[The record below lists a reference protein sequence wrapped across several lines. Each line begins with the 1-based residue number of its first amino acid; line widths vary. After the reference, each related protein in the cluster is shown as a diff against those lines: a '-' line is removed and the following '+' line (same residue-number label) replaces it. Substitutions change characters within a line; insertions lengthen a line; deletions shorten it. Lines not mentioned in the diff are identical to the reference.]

1 MMLKDK
7 FVPVLLQS
15 KDKDPN
21 QQFINCTYLK
31 TFCFL
36 TKFWTAICPVL
47 VSDTSIQTRKS
58 ACRSII
64 NFDSNVQR
72 VPGGTDTWF

>member
-36 TKFWTAICPVL
+36 RGI
-47 VSDTSIQTRKS
+47 
-58 ACRSII
+58 
-64 NFDSNVQR
+64 
-72 VPGGTDTWF
+72 